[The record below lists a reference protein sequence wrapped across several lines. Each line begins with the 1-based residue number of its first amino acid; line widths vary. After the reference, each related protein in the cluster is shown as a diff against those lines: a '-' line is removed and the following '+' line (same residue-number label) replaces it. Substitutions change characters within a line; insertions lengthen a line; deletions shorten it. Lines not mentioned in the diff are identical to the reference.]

1 MKCLQELRRRSVLGS
16 GYLQLADACGLGSE
30 VYSLA
35 QSVTCQQFYIHLRA
49 GKSQATEGCRTS
61 DTRIPHTLTNKAP
74 HGFSSKLNTCTSGQ
88 ETPRLP
94 APHSKKLHKHTTN
107 SPLTMQLKFP
117 PTQGQF
123 CQEGLHL
130 SLQTYRSTFQTVRRF
145 GRNYWFFHKYES
157 NLKLSLPNYT
167 VSHCTVTLTDWGST
181 RPACSARSTGR
192 SIIHAVHRMIN
203 VYRRC
208 FSSAC

>member
-16 GYLQLADACGLGSE
+16 GYLQLADAYGLSSE

-49 GKSQATEGCRTS
+49 GKSQATEGCSTS
-61 DTRIPHTLTNKAP
+61 DTRIPHTLTCSA
-74 HGFSSKLNTCTSGQ
+74 SD
-88 ETPRLP
+88 TPQ
-94 APHSKKLHKHTTN
+94 
-107 SPLTMQLKFP
+107 SPLTMQLKLP

-123 CQEGLHL
+123 CQDGLHL

-145 GRNYWFFHKYES
+145 GRNYWISHKYES
-157 NLKLSLPNYT
+157 NLNLSLPNYT

-181 RPACSARSTGR
+181 PPACSARSTGR
-192 SIIHAVHRMIN
+192 SIIHAVHRMI

-208 FSSAC
+208 FSSTC